1 MIEII
6 REEETSG
13 TTEKRGLPKDIKQ
26 IGRPDIGDRIYVE
39 NQVYQFLHPYNSLEE
54 KKAYVLLGRFENYAG
69 RQCVFVEAAIPL
81 KEIDFDGELPLWNDQ
96 TWAYIYKQLKREYD
110 SMVIVGW
117 AMDIKGQLPNMT
129 VRLENLHQQNFG
141 GAHQVLYLM
150 DSLECEEAFY
160 GSRNGCLYRREGFYI
175 YYEKHAANRR
185 ERHVV
190 EAEPYVPEKERYGL
204 EKEFYTPEKERY
216 ELEKE
221 LYTPEKERYE
231 LEKELYAPEKE
242 RYELE
247 KELYAPEKEK
257 NESQKEQQEVK
268 SLFSEKSETESKDI
282 FGQEP
287 RLFYR
292 GSYRKQMSE
301 EKEPER
307 PVFSSYATTV
317 LLLAVVCVL
326 GVTAHLNHK
335 KMTAMEETLAQMNQT
350 QNVATEQG
358 VTSNSDT
365 PEVMVETVSGNVQ
378 KQTAETDQTTSAVGQ
393 AGAASVTNNVP
404 TDEAASA
411 TESDT
416 ANANASATGDTSEIG
431 GTLAEDTS
439 ATGAASA
446 AGSALATGSASETG
460 DTSATGSTLETG
472 SASEAGDTSTTETSG
487 EASVATEAQTYLSQ
501 GYYVVQ
507 KGDSLVGICKKI
519 YQTTA
524 MLDKLCEVNG
534 IEDQDSIYAGQ
545 YLTLPN

>member
-69 RQCVFVEAAIPL
+69 CSCVFVEAAIPL

-129 VRLENLHQQNFG
+129 VRLESLHQQNFG
-141 GAHQVLYLM
+141 GVHQVLYLM

-160 GSRNGCLYRREGFYI
+160 GSRSGHLYRREGFYI
-175 YYEKHAANRR
+175 YYEKQTASRREQKGRHAWEKSHITEEMTDDNLCELHAAECDSLLEESETAQNTQIVSQE
-185 ERHVV
+185 ERT
-190 EAEPYVPEKERYGL
+190 AENISFTAPDESEKEY
-204 EKEFYTPEKERY
+204 P
-216 ELEKE
+216 
-221 LYTPEKERYE
+221 
-231 LEKELYAPEKE
+231 
-242 RYELE
+242 
-247 KELYAPEKEK
+247 
-257 NESQKEQQEVK
+257 
-268 SLFSEKSETESKDI
+268 

-301 EKEPER
+301 EQKSGHPL
-307 PVFSSYATTV
+307 FSSYATTV
-317 LLLAVVCVL
+317 LLFAVVCVL
-326 GVTAHLNHK
+326 GVTAYLNHE
-335 KMTAMEETLAQMNQT
+335 KMTAMEETLAQMNRTQT
-350 QNVATEQG
+350 MATEQE
-358 VTSNSDT
+358 TASDADT
-365 PEVMVETVSGNVQ
+365 PAVMVETVKGNVQ
-378 KQTAETDQTTSAVGQ
+378 KQSSQSTMPQNGEEQSSADAGI
-393 AGAASVTNNVP
+393 AGADLP
-404 TDEAASA
+404 T
-411 TESDT
+411 SDT
-416 ANANASATGDTSEIG
+416 ASETANAAANVQATE
-431 GTLAEDTS
+431 AN
-439 ATGAASA
+439 
-446 AGSALATGSASETG
+446 SETG
-460 DTSATGSTLETG
+460 INAEMGANSETETNTDAGVRSETG
-472 SASEAGDTSTTETSG
+472 TNTGTEANAGADG
-487 EASVATEAQTYLSQ
+487 VQQAATEAQTYLSQ

-524 MLDKLCEVNG
+524 MLDKLCEVNQ